1 MIRYYRM
8 VLEDFE
14 IEYQQCE
21 IEAKPFLTKL
31 KPLLLTRDY

>member
-1 MIRYYRM
+1 MI

-21 IEAKPFLTKL
+21 KKAKPFLTDL